1 MRMFQLAAALALS
14 MFVTAPAIA
23 QTPPPKTPAATA
35 APAPKTAPA
44 TAAKPK
50 AAALVDI
57 NSATKAELDAL
68 PQIGPARSEAI
79 IKNRP
84 YRGKNEL
91 IDKKIIPQNAYDAI
105 KDKIIAKQK

>member
-1 MRMFQLAAALALS
+1 MRMVKLVAALALS
-14 MFVTAPAIA
+14 MLVAAPAIA
-23 QTPPPKTPAATA
+23 QTPAPKAPAATA
-35 APAPKTAPA
+35 APAPKMAPA

>member
-1 MRMFQLAAALALS
+1 MRMLKLVAALALS
-14 MFVTAPAIA
+14 IFVAAPAPAIA
-23 QTPPPKTPAATA
+23 QTPAPKAPAAAA
-35 APAPKTAPA
+35 APATKMAPA
-44 TAAKPK
+44 AATK
-50 AAALVDI
+50 AEPLVDI